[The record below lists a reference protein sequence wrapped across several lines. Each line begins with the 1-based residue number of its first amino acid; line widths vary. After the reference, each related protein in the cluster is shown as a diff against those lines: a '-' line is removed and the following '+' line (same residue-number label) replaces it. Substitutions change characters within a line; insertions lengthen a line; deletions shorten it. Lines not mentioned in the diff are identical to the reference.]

1 MTRAFTDYE
10 TAQLELIALRQLLLH
25 DHIRFTRYFFKLR
38 ETIKFQVNWH
48 HAYIGDELEDIIL
61 GKTDNLLINVAPG
74 SSKTE
79 LAVINFMARGLAL
92 NPRARFLH
100 LSYSDDLT
108 VLNSSKVRDIVV
120 SEEYQALWPRKVC
133 VNTNAKKRW
142 NVEDRGKQ
150 AGGVYATAIGGQVT
164 GFRGGHMA
172 DGFQGGIVVDD
183 PLKPEDA
190 FSKAKRGAA
199 NRKLLS
205 TVKSRKACPQ
215 TPTITIMQRLAADDA
230 AGYILDGNV
239 PGRWKHI
246 VIPALIDDAY
256 VATLPRKYQDLIEAE
271 RRAATVRNPRDAK
284 GRYSYWPAK
293 EPLEELLQLEKGGK
307 DRGGNA
313 ISSFVFH
320 SQYQQQPKP
329 LGGQLIQGVW
339 FRRYAVCPKLVYRII
354 TADTAQKTAE
364 RNDYSVLE
372 HWGLTVEGQ
381 AILLDVLRGKW
392 TAPDL
397 RQRARDFWV
406 KCEAL
411 NADHTKG
418 RLREMHVED
427 KASGTGLV
435 QELAHPTP
443 EDLKRGVKR
452 LPVKPIERNKDKLTE
467 WMDATPHMEIGSV
480 AILDDGH
487 QPWITDFI
495 DECEGVTAEMTH
507 TNDDQVDAL
516 CDAVD
521 LLVANKNS
529 LSSWQKLANT
539 L

>member
-1 MTRAFTDYE
+1 MTRAFLPHE
-10 TAQLELIALRQLLLH
+10 VAQLELIALRQLLLH
-25 DHIRFTRYFFKLR
+25 DHLRFTRYFFKLR
-38 ETIKFQVNWH
+38 ETIKFQVSWH
-48 HAYIGDELEDIIL
+48 HAYIGDELENVIL
-61 GKTDNLLINVAPG
+61 GKTPNLLINVAPG

-79 LAVINFMARGLAL
+79 LAVINFMARGLAI

-108 VLNSSKVRDIVV
+108 VLNSAKTRDIVT
-120 SEEYQALWPRKVC
+120 SDEYQALWPRKVC

-142 NVEDRGKQ
+142 NVESGGKQ

-172 DGFQGGIVVDD
+172 DGFQGAIVVDD

-190 FSKAKRGAA
+190 FSKAKRGQA

-215 TPTITIMQRLAADDA
+215 TPTITIMQRLAPDDA

-239 PGRWKHI
+239 PGRWKH
-246 VIPALIDDAY
+246 VCIPALIDDAY
-256 VATLPRKYQDLIEAE
+256 VATLPKRYQDMIEAE
-271 RRAATVRNPRDAK
+271 HRAAKPQRCPKR
-284 GRYSYWPAK
+284 RFSYWAAK

-307 DRGGNA
+307 DREGNA
-313 ISSFVFH
+313 VSSFVFH
-320 SQYQQQPKP
+320 SQYQQRPKP
-329 LGGQLIQGVW
+329 LGGQLIQGAW
-339 FRRYAVCPKLVYRII
+339 FRRYLVCPKLVFRIV

-364 RNDYSVLE
+364 RNDYSVFE

-397 RQRARDFWV
+397 RQKARDFWV
-406 KCEAL
+406 KCQAMD
-411 NADHTKG
+411 ADHSKG

-452 LPVKPIERNKDKLTE
+452 IPVKPIERSKDKLTE

-480 AILDDGH
+480 AMLDD
-487 QPWITDFI
+487 QPWNSEFI
-495 DECEGVTAEMTH
+495 DECESVTAEMTH
-507 TNDDQVDAL
+507 TNDDQVDAA

-521 LLVANKNS
+521 LLVANKNA